1 MISYKVKQNNIYQ
14 RIMISYKDK
23 INFHQRIMIS
33 YKDKNNIHQRIM
45 ISYKDKQKQYLSK
58 DNDIL
63 QGEITIFNKG

>member
-1 MISYKVKQNNIYQ
+1 
-14 RIMISYKDK
+14 
-23 INFHQRIMIS
+23 MIS

>member
-1 MISYKVKQNNIYQ
+1 
-14 RIMISYKDK
+14 MISYKDK
-23 INFHQRIMIS
+23 NNIHQRIMIS

-63 QGEITIFNKG
+63 